1 MARLGPWL
9 HVIEHQTLFLG
20 IMKKGYFQ
28 NYFVDNFYVKLLR
41 IVILIKIAAFSQ
53 GLGHKGS
60 RGGFFFRT
68 FESIRKE
75 FEPKNIICKDEQ

>member
-41 IVILIKIAAFSQ
+41 IVILIKIVVFSQ

-60 RGGFFFRT
+60 CGGFFFKD
-68 FESIRKE
+68 ILVNKK
-75 FEPKNIICKDEQ
+75 KNCT